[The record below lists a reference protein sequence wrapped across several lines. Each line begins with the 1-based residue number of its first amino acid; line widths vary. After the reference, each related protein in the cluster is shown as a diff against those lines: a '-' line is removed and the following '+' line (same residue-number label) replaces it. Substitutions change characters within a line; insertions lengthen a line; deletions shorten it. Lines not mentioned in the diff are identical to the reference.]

1 MKKLLIVASSSFI
14 FLFFTSLI
22 SMFLNIFEF
31 KNYGISFIIGCG
43 IIILSIVFLILYLNL
58 KVQVILYLIYFIN
71 IIAMGFLIKTWHMY
85 KGYNLDLSVFL
96 LISLAC
102 IGYLL
107 IFYLLS
113 FIPLFNKHFK
123 IFVAVYLILS
133 IIGYVILIDLTKTDY
148 LSTYGY
154 YMIIEIGFIFALS
167 IYSNNIK
174 DLIKSI
180 CVSTFM
186 IIIVAIIMIIIM
198 LDGDFD
204 LDFIDG
210 DLDFMSPKDQ
220 IKRNSQLR

>member
-1 MKKLLIVASSSFI
+1 MKKLFIVASSSFI
-14 FLFFTSLI
+14 FLLFTSLVLI
-22 SMFLNIFEF
+22 FLNIFEF
-31 KNYGISFIIGCG
+31 KNYWISLIIGCG
-43 IIILSIVFLILYLNL
+43 IIIFSIVLLILYLKL
-58 KVQVILYLIYFIN
+58 KVQFILYLIFFIN
-71 IIAMGFLIKTWHMY
+71 IIAMGFLIKIWHMY

-113 FIPLFNKHFK
+113 FIPLFSKHFK
-123 IFVAVYLILS
+123 IFVVVYIILS

-220 IKRNSQLR
+220 IKRNSQFQ